1 MTNSGTAPWAWG
13 VITTV
18 AARSH
23 QSQRRQSMR
32 TYLKLLLL
40 FAITAGTAWLAS
52 RILVP
57 DAVPVADSEQPQWYL
72 QLAFFLRSIEW
83 IGLGGMALVVVAG
96 AAMWKEARKEC
107 PKIERPT
114 PPVLR

>member
-1 MTNSGTAPWAWG
+1 
-13 VITTV
+13 
-18 AARSH
+18 
-23 QSQRRQSMR
+23 MR

-40 FAITAGTAWLAS
+40 FAVTAGTAWLAS
-52 RILVP
+52 RVLVP

-72 QLAFFLRSIEW
+72 QLAFFLRSR
-83 IGLGGMALVVVAG
+83 GMALVVVAG
-96 AAMWKEARKEC
+96 AAMWKEAREER

>member
-1 MTNSGTAPWAWG
+1 
-13 VITTV
+13 
-18 AARSH
+18 
-23 QSQRRQSMR
+23 MR

-40 FAITAGTAWLAS
+40 LAITAGAAWLAS

-83 IGLGGMALVVVAG
+83 IGLGVMALVVVAG
-96 AAMWKEARKEC
+96 AAMWKEAREEC